1 MADSTSVTDL
11 EKKDKSKEEFN
22 KIRRILLKNI
32 PPSTEGEIG
41 EFLGRF
47 KAQRIE
53 INEKLDTAIVT
64 LEDGSQLEDAV
75 TELNNTKLK
84 DNDVSVSFC
93 ASDRLLCVAHLPPD
107 YTDDD
112 FKKLV
117 SQYGTVRF
125 CFLMRSET
133 SGASKSYGLLEYEE
147 QDMEKVRKIRDELDW
162 KDVGNQ
168 VLHVDFI
175 EPSFQT
181 WDRLQSRCLFL
192 TGLPKDFTEISK
204 LREIY
209 SVVTSPV
216 YCQIMMHEKESL
228 GFGIVEFRKT
238 EEAEE
243 TWEKLRGEKIE
254 DADVIATF
262 CIPSKS
268 AVVINNRIMWK
279 FSDKMQ
285 QKSSLLPDPVA
296 AKPVIA
302 NNPVVQNLVKQC
314 PYLMEDF
321 TKVLSELHQAYVQHM
336 LSPGNK
342 PGLLGPAPSLPMSPM
357 MNPHLQLGPLAKQ
370 LNSLADTSTTT
381 TPSADIS
388 KKPSILGDP
397 LTAQANILLS
407 NLKQQLNQVAVT
419 TPAEGAKEGVELKA
433 PKSASSD
440 PAVQAIIGKFI
451 ANARFLNLSL
461 LVNLG
466 QVVTGMQAST
476 LDTSTPAGQAA
487 AAAMASISG
496 RNTAGFINP
505 PGSGKGLLGD
515 PPKPTPNP
523 AAMRFMQTLEA
534 VASQKLG
541 GQNQG
546 FLSALITNIS
556 SNHSTIGNIEKKTS
570 LLGDAPASAQRQQQ
584 QGMGGMGRGGAGA
597 GGGGMGGGMA
607 GGLGGGKGWGGGAQ
621 GGFGGMGGGGRG
633 GGVGG
638 PGGMMGGKMGG
649 NFSGAGGA
657 TDGRNFGNFGTG
669 GAYGV
674 GNAAFGT
681 GVGTGNFGNK
691 GGNNYSG
698 FGGYDS
704 GYGDMAGYDTGGYSA
719 DEYSQYQQG
728 AYGGGYGEGGFGNQA
743 GFQYSDYEGAYGMG
757 QDFQG
762 SNANYSGNFGD
773 YTGGYATGTG
783 SAGFNFAQS
792 QSGNFQEGGGY
803 GRGNFGAQSAT
814 NTNTASMMGGAGMRN
829 TMGIGANQAGFGS
842 DTGSGSGAGLMDSM
856 RGFKAGNAA
865 GMGTGGM
872 GGAGMGAGAGMGG
885 GSLLGDGGSMGGM
898 SGGGMGGGGMGGT
911 GMGGGMGGAGMG
923 GGGMSG
929 AGMGGGM
936 GGGGMGGGGMGGAGG
951 MGSYSQGMGDSSGMG
966 RSGVANEMYQTGSG
980 QNFMGN
986 MGSYSTMGSGGYG
999 DNGAMD
1005 GYTSSNYGA
1014 DGTGGGGGYG
1024 SYSTSDGSYGS
1035 YGNSASSYGGGG
1047 AYGSGGGDGLMP
1059 APSMTPTQ
1067 MTPVGTKRSY
1077 SHLLPKPEP
1086 SPEGDYIGQH
1096 SQGLG
1101 GHYDKRQRLF

>member
-1 MADSTSVTDL
+1 MYVRALALFVY
-11 EKKDKSKEEFN
+11 
-22 KIRRILLKNI
+22 
-32 PPSTEGEIG
+32 
-41 EFLGRF
+41 
-47 KAQRIE
+47 
-53 INEKLDTAIVT
+53 
-64 LEDGSQLEDAV
+64 
-75 TELNNTKLK
+75 NTQFAEQ
-84 DNDVSVSFC
+84 V
-93 ASDRLLCVAHLPPD
+93 RQTGAHLPPD

-357 MNPHLQLGPLAKQ
+357 MNPHLQLGLIVMMALHIHADKTDPFSGPLAKQ

-584 QGMGGMGRGGAGA
+584 QGMGG
-597 GGGGMGGGMA
+597 
-607 GGLGGGKGWGGGAQ
+607 
-621 GGFGGMGGGGRG
+621 
-633 GGVGG
+633 
-638 PGGMMGGKMGG
+638 
-649 NFSGAGGA
+649 
-657 TDGRNFGNFGTG
+657 

-829 TMGIGANQAGFGS
+829 TMGMSKNFSGGGVGAGGGGGAGAGFGSGANQAGFGS

-898 SGGGMGGGGMGGT
+898 SGGGMGGGGMGGS